1 MTEST
6 VKPTRLIAI
15 YARVSTAKQEE
26 DGTIETQLAEVHK
39 YAQQHNYTIVKEYL
53 DNGWSGD
60 VIKRPA
66 LDELRQDAT
75 KGLWDAVLCYDPD
88 RLARRYSYQALVM
101 EELTAAEIEV
111 MFVTISSPKTAED
124 KIFHGMRGLF
134 NEFERNKIAER
145 FRIGKLRKINEG
157 HIMVSTPL
165 YGYSHVPTV
174 RTPGQPKVHGYY
186 TINEEEA
193 TNVRKMFEW
202 VANEDLNIRQ
212 IVLRLQELGIK
223 PRKSKRGVWSTST
236 VTTLLRN
243 EAYIG
248 KAHWYSSIAVVPKN
262 PIKKEKY
269 RQQTKTSRKPR
280 PPEEW
285 RTVPVPK
292 IIDEELFNV
301 VRERLAVHIAR
312 NPRGKK
318 YEYLL
323 ANVMECGCGVKRG
336 GAARKLGKY
345 LYYDCYDKVYCFP
358 LPRRCH
364 DNPINASVADKL
376 VWGKLAE
383 LMSSPELLIKYADL
397 SVKALY
403 AEERIST
410 DTALLEKQ
418 VAKFKQQEERY
429 TKAYGAGIFTMEQLQ
444 ENIVPI
450 REKIASLQLEITKA
464 RQQGWKNDYDPTP
477 SGEEINDY
485 AESME
490 ELLSGELS
498 FEQKRAIVL
507 RTVEKIVGTQEKL
520 QVSGFIPV
528 ISTYYGQ
535 YTTEDRHRR
544 LAERREIDAF

>member
-1 MTEST
+1 MTESI
-6 VKPTRLIAI
+6 VKTPRLIAV

-39 YAQQHNYTIVKEYL
+39 YAQDHGYSIVKEYL
-53 DNGWSGD
+53 DDGWSGD
-60 VIKRPA
+60 TLVRPK
-66 LDELRQDAT
+66 LDELRQDVT

-111 MFVTISSPKTAED
+111 IFVTISSPKNAED

-134 NEFERNKIAER
+134 AEYERAKIAER

-165 YGYSHVPTV
+165 YGYTHTPTV

-186 TINEEEA
+186 AINEEEA
-193 TNVRKMFEW
+193 VVVRMMFKW
-202 VANEDLNIRQ
+202 VANEDFNIRQ

-248 KAHWYSSIAVVPKN
+248 KAHWYSSVAVEPKN

-269 RQQTKTSRKPR
+269 RQQRKTSRKPA
-280 PPEEW
+280 PQDQW
-285 RTVPVPK
+285 RTVAVPK
-292 IIDEELFNV
+292 IIDEDLFNK

-364 DNPINASVADKL
+364 DNPISAHVADKL
-376 VWGKLAE
+376 VWGKLTE
-383 LMSSPELLIKYADL
+383 LMSSSELLIKYADL
-397 SVKALY
+397 AVKALY
-403 AEERIST
+403 AEVRIST

-418 VAKFKQQEERY
+418 IAKFKLQEERY

-444 ENIVPI
+444 ENVMPL
-450 REKIASLQLEITKA
+450 REKISSLQSEITEA
-464 RQQGWKNDYDPTP
+464 RQQGWRNDYDPTP

-485 AESME
+485 AEAME
-490 ELLSGELS
+490 ELLSGDLN

-507 RTVEKIVGTQEKL
+507 ETVEKIVGTQEKL

-535 YTTEDRHRR
+535 YTTEDRNRWI
-544 LAERREIDAF
+544 AERGEVHVI